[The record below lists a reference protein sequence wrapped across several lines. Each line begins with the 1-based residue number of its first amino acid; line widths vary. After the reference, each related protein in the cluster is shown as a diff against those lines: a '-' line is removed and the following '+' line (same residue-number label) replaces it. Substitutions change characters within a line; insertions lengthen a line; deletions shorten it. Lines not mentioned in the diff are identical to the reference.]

1 MTTTTNDQEDRRKTV
16 LVVDDDAL
24 LRRTLAGY
32 LEDQPYNV
40 LLAAD
45 GDEALAEL
53 ERSRVDVVITD
64 ILMPNREGIETII
77 QIRSSGYPLRLI
89 AMSGGARLGTVDYL
103 EIAERLGADAVLH
116 KPFSRA
122 QFLAT
127 LEGDG
132 D

>member
-1 MTTTTNDQEDRRKTV
+1 MAASDTNEHRKTV
-16 LVVDDDAL
+16 LLVDDDAL

-53 ERSRVDVVITD
+53 RRSKVDIVVTD

-77 QIRSSGYPLRLI
+77 EIRNTGYALRLI
-89 AMSGGARLGTVDYL
+89 AMSGGARLGTIDYL

-122 QFLAT
+122 EFLAA
-127 LEGDG
+127 LEPDG
-132 D
+132 A